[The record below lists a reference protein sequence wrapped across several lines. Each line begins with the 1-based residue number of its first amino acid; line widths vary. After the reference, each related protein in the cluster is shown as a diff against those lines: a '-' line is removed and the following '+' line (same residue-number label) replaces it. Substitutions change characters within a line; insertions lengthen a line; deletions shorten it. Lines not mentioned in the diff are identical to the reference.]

1 MQVGNHS
8 IRQIGF
14 ARRRKIG
21 KLAQREE
28 LAFYLFISP
37 WLIGFLLFTGG
48 PILAALGISFSE
60 YSILQP
66 PRWIGLEN
74 YQLLFADE
82 LFFTS
87 LVNTLYYVGVSVPLG
102 LSLAFMMAI
111 ALNQKVRGQTWFRT
125 IFYLPSVVSG
135 IVVALLWGW
144 IFNGDFGLI
153 NFLLSLIGI
162 TGPQWLFST
171 SWAMPAFIIMSLWG
185 VGGSMIVFLAGLQS
199 IPEHLYEAAEIDGA
213 GELAKFRH
221 VTLPMMSPVIFF
233 NMIVMVIGAF
243 QIFDQV
249 YIMTQGKGGPA
260 NATLVYVLYL
270 YRNGFE
276 YFKMGYASALAWI
289 LFLIILAITIA
300 QFIGA
305 KRWVYY
311 EHDAEGGN

>member
-1 MQVGNHS
+1 M
-8 IRQIGF
+8 GF
-14 ARRRKIG
+14 ARRPKIG
-21 KLAQREE
+21 KLARREE

-37 WLIGFLLFTGG
+37 WIIGFLLFTGG
-48 PILAALGISFSE
+48 PILAAFGISFSE

-102 LSLAFMMAI
+102 LSLAFLMAI

-135 IVVALLWGW
+135 IAVALLWGW

-153 NFLLSLIGI
+153 NFLLSLVGI

-171 SWAMPAFIIMSLWG
+171 TWAMPAFIIMSLWG

-276 YFKMGYASALAWI
+276 YFRMGYASALAWI
-289 LFLIILAITIA
+289 FFLVILAITIT
-300 QFIGA
+300 QFVGA
-305 KRWVYY
+305 KHWVYY
-311 EHDAEGGN
+311 EHDIEGGS